1 MIPLE
6 EEAIGFREPSIRGVE
21 EPQDG
26 GGEEEEGDEE
36 EEREE

>member
-26 GGEEEEGDEE
+26 GGKEEGEE
-36 EEREE
+36 DEEREE